1 MNKILLVE
9 DDMAITIGVEY
20 ALKKEGFSIKAAKNI
35 KEAKESLKKEG
46 FDLMLLD
53 VLLPD
58 GNGYDLCK
66 EIREEDNN
74 LPIIFM
80 TACDEEVNVVLG
92 LDIGGDDYI
101 VKPVRIKE
109 LVSRINA
116 ILRRNKVIKKENV
129 KQIRTGNILIEPLKF
144 KIFRNGQEIILTS
157 MEYKLLL
164 LFVENKGNVLARN
177 TILEKLW
184 DVDGNFVDENTLNVY
199 IKRLREKLEENLK
212 EPEYIQ
218 TVRGLGYRWNKE
230 VTRLE

>member
-20 ALKKEGFSIKAAKNI
+20 ALKKEGFFIKAAKNI

>member
-35 KEAKESLKKEG
+35 KEAKESLKKEV

-116 ILRRNKVIKKENV
+116 ILRRNKIIKKENV
-129 KQIRTGNILIEPLKF
+129 KKIRTGNILIEPLKF

>member
-35 KEAKESLKKEG
+35 KEAKESLKKEV

-116 ILRRNKVIKKENV
+116 ILRRNKIIKKENV